1 MAKIRNY
8 REASRAYKDL
18 EEEMAFERGQLK
30 ASAPVWPS
38 NLEDEDGDLPL
49 DLSSSSSKEPPSM
62 PNTAQSFPQTPE
74 SPELPSPVAGVNR
87 NRDWSNEEADIN
99 LVNAFRQNCS
109 QDGNNYQDYD
119 LILGVPAKRASIM
132 DVHAATDARYLR
144 DVIKTED
151 VTSRPGPLSTGS
163 EVNTFRKN
171 CSQGG
176 NRRWSAVQEEDG
188 RNGSPERDSNSSSC
202 NESTPS
208 DGSVSPQPQEVPSRS
223 DLSSSTQKKRLSEG
237 AKWMMEQ
244 GISAYIS
251 HDDVVFSELK
261 DLKQRLG
268 GLVQAGNLT
277 EAQVEELLKNVRK
290 KGKNTNTA
298 RNSRSRK
305 EAEVDNLKR
314 AVGTA
319 EQRQK
324 QEREERE
331 ELLAELR
338 HWEGKLAALS
348 RDLMLSCRKNPE
360 EYQIVVEGDEVRFTL
375 RQDLK
380 VVGLGLRT

>member
-8 REASRAYKDL
+8 REASRAYKDVEEEMAYKDL

-30 ASAPVWPS
+30 TSDPVWPS
-38 NLEDEDGDLPL
+38 TEEDEDEDLPL
-49 DLSSSSSKEPPSM
+49 DLSSSSS
-62 PNTAQSFPQTPE
+62 
-74 SPELPSPVAGVNR
+74 
-87 NRDWSNEEADIN
+87 
-99 LVNAFRQNCS
+99 
-109 QDGNNYQDYD
+109 
-119 LILGVPAKRASIM
+119 
-132 DVHAATDARYLR
+132 
-144 DVIKTED
+144 
-151 VTSRPGPLSTGS
+151 
-163 EVNTFRKN
+163 
-171 CSQGG
+171 
-176 NRRWSAVQEEDG
+176 RWSTVQEEDG
-188 RNGSPERDSNSSSC
+188 RYGSPERDSNSSSC

-208 DGSVSPQPQEVPSRS
+208 DGSVSPQPQEVPNRP
-223 DLSSSTQKKRLSEG
+223 DLSSSKQKKRLSEG
-237 AKWMMEQ
+237 ARWMMEQ

-251 HDDVVFSELK
+251 HEDVVFSELK

-268 GLVQAGNLT
+268 ALVEEGNLT

-314 AVGTA
+314 KVGTA

-324 QEREERE
+324 QEKEERK

-338 HWEGKLAALS
+338 RWEGKLAALS

-360 EYQIVVEGDEVRFTL
+360 EYQVVVEGDEVRFAL

-380 VVGLGLRT
+380 VVGLGYRT